1 MSVMPTG
8 VLKEGAAELAV
19 SSGQGA
25 ARTLHSKLVKLESIV
40 HSYKF
45 GALSQF
51 SEKFRQFCTLVSPKI
66 KET

>member
-1 MSVMPTG
+1 MIEAVDLDVTGPTWH
-8 VLKEGAAELAV
+8 VR
-19 SSGQGA
+19 
-25 ARTLHSKLVKLESIV
+25 ARHTLHSKLSKLTSFV